1 MAKSP
6 AVFPGPHQFRP
17 GQQVRLTQWAGGF
30 EPGRMGTIWVGEWR
44 DGRRVYSVRFG
55 VERGYDGIPEA
66 SLEIAE

>member
-1 MAKSP
+1 
-6 AVFPGPHQFRP
+6 
-17 GQQVRLTQWAGGF
+17 
-30 EPGRMGTIWVGEWR
+30 MGTIWVGEWR